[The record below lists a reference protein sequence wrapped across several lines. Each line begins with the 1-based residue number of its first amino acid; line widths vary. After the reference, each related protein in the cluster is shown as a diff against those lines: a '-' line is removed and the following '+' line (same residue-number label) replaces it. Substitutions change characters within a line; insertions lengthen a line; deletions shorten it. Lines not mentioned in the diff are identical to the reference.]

1 MHKRHF
7 YLVIALLMVST
18 LLAFGRIGSNDFIN
32 FDDPGYITENPIVQ
46 SGLTVDSIRKAFTTV
61 VVANWVPLAILS
73 HTLDGSLFGN
83 TPAGHHLM
91 SLLFHLGAVLFLFL
105 FLYKTT
111 NRLWASAFAAAF
123 FALHPLRVESVAWAS
138 ERKDVLSLFFGMAS
152 LYAYAFYAKDSRL
165 YQYFICLVLFV
176 LSLLSKSMLVTLPF
190 VFLLVDYW
198 PLGRW
203 TQTAGIG
210 NHTVFRRLLVEK
222 IPFFLLTGGF
232 SVVTFMVQHDKGVVY
247 PPLGERI
254 AGSLVAY
261 VMYLKKTF
269 WPFDLALFYFSVESF
284 PLWQVIGSG
293 VILLIITGV
302 VLYTLRK
309 RPFLFTGWFW
319 FLGTLVPVIGLVPT
333 SAWVADHYLY
343 LPAIGLSILLAW
355 GIPAGLDRAGLR
367 HLSRKVLWPAGIAVL
382 ILLALLTF
390 RQCGFW
396 NNSLALW
403 NYTVKVTKDN
413 ALAHNLL
420 ANTLAEKGNNR
431 EAFFHYNEAIRI
443 SPDYADAYYN
453 RGTAYDK
460 SGFYQDAIHDYNK
473 VIALKRG
480 HANVFYNRGTLYGKI
495 GQYQQA
501 VEDLNQAIR
510 LRPDYP
516 ETYNN
521 RGNSFLGLGDYKRA
535 IEDYSKAIVL
545 NGNYV
550 DAYKNRASVYFMQ
563 NNIQEGCRDARQACA
578 LGHCKKWDAAR
589 AKGYCR

>member
-7 YLVIALLMVST
+7 YLAIALLMVST

-46 SGLTVDSIRKAFTTV
+46 SGWSRQSLQAAFTTV
-61 VVANWVPLAILS
+61 VEKNWVPLAILS

-413 ALAHNLL
+413 ARAHGDLASALVEEGRL
-420 ANTLAEKGNNR
+420 D
-431 EAFFHYNEAIRI
+431 EAIHHYNTSVMI
-443 SPDYADAYYN
+443 
-453 RGTAYDK
+453 K
-460 SGFYQDAIHDYNK
+460 SDDTY
-473 VIALKRG
+473 
-480 HANVFYNRGTLYGKI
+480 
-495 GQYQQA
+495 
-501 VEDLNQAIR
+501 
-510 LRPDYP
+510 
-516 ETYNN
+516 TYNN
-521 RGNSFLGLGDYKRA
+521 RGVAYSKIGDYDKA
-535 IEDYSKAIVL
+535 IEDFSTSIRLKPDYGNAYRNRGMIYGLLGRHSSAIEDL
-545 NGNYV
+545 TEAIRLEPYCA
-550 DAYKNRASVYFMQ
+550 DYYHNRAFLYFKQ
-563 NNIQEGCRDARQACA
+563 TENFLGCRDAKKACA
-578 LGHCKKWDAAR
+578 MSDCMLLNMMQDR
-589 AKGYCR
+589 GYCVD